1 MVQYR
6 MVALKS
12 KTPPLVTDLMGE
24 LKKVSWPT
32 RESTMQLTIVVISI
46 SLIIGFYIGII
57 DTLLAYGLEFMTQL
71 RQ

>member
-1 MVQYR
+1 

>member
-1 MVQYR
+1 

-24 LKKVSWPT
+24 LKKVNWPT

-57 DTLLAYGLEFMTQL
+57 DALLAYGLEFMTQL
-71 RQ
+71 R